1 MGDLAA
7 FIDVSERVLEKT
19 FLQNLLLLFPLT
31 LVKRSKVINLNEMLP
46 TPSFFTSLC
55 GKFA

>member
-7 FIDVSERVLEKT
+7 FIDMSERVLEKT
-19 FLQNLLLLFPLT
+19 FLQNLLLFPLT